1 MTLTTTRAWDRH
13 AINAEVRRRGM
24 TLTGIAIDAG
34 LHESMCRK
42 GIIGA
47 SRAGAEAIAKALDVP
62 FRELFPDAYTRGRH
76 NERNTNRNTRSGE
89 SPKTDSVIDNAR
101 SVA

>member
-1 MTLTTTRAWDRH
+1 MNTTAKWDRH
-13 AINAEVRRRGM
+13 QINAEIRRRGM
-24 TLTGIAIDAG
+24 TLTGIARDAG
-34 LHESMCRK
+34 LYDSACRA

-62 FRELFPDAYTRGRH
+62 FRELFPDSYTRGRH
-76 NERNTNRNTRSGE
+76 DEGKDSSNERCNERAKARGG
-89 SPKTDSVIDNAR
+89 VDNSR